1 MSELPLIAVT
11 DSASCPRPIA
21 EQIERLTK
29 LTELR
34 PQAVILRAK
43 SLDKAAYRTL
53 ALQAQQSCEA
63 AGIALVLHSDWQ
75 LARKLGI
82 QNLHL
87 PLALLRQLPACERA
101 HFTWLSTSVH
111 SVGEAQEAQALGA
124 TMLIAGHIYT
134 TQCKAGLAPRGLS
147 FLQAVCSTVSLPVY
161 AIGGIGFDGCAARRT
176 QSEWSTR
183 SVRNERIYEA
193 VITFGKSCAKSPCKI

>member
-11 DSASCPRPIA
+11 DSATCPRPLPK
-21 EQIERLTK
+21 QIERLAK

-43 SLDKAAYRTL
+43 ALDKAPYRTL

-63 AGIALVLHSDWQ
+63 AGIPLILHSDWQ
-75 LARKLGI
+75 LARELGI
-82 QNLHL
+82 SMLHL
-87 PLALLRQLPACERA
+87 PLALLRQISEYERA
-101 HFTWLSTSVH
+101 YFTWLSTSVH

-124 TMLIAGHIYT
+124 TVLIAGHIYT

-147 FLQAVCSTVSLPVY
+147 FLQAVCNAISLPVY
-161 AIGGIGFDGCAARRT
+161 AIGGIGFDAAQHAELKANGARGACVMSAYMRL
-176 QSEWSTR
+176 
-183 SVRNERIYEA
+183 
-193 VITFGKSCAKSPCKI
+193 

>member
-11 DSASCPRPIA
+11 DSASCPRPLA

-43 SLDKAAYRTL
+43 ALDKAAYRTL
-53 ALQAQQSCEA
+53 ALQALQAQQSCKA
-63 AGIALVLHSDWQ
+63 AGIALILHSDWQ
-75 LARKLGI
+75 LARKLGVKK
-82 QNLHL
+82 LHL
-87 PLALLRQLPACERA
+87 PLALLRQLPTCERA

-111 SVGEAQEAQALGA
+111 SVEDAIEAQALGA
-124 TMLIAGHIYT
+124 TVLIAGHIYT

-147 FLQAVCSTVSLPVY
+147 FLQAVCSAISLPVY
-161 AIGGIGFDGCAARRT
+161 AIGGIGFDAAQHAELQANGARGACVMSAYMRL
-176 QSEWSTR
+176 
-183 SVRNERIYEA
+183 
-193 VITFGKSCAKSPCKI
+193 

>member
-11 DSASCPRPIA
+11 DSATCPRPLA

-53 ALQAQQSCEA
+53 ALQAKQSYEA
-63 AGIALVLHSDWQ
+63 AGIALILHSDWQ

-87 PLALLRQLPACERA
+87 PLALLRQMPTCERT

-111 SVGEAQEAQALGA
+111 SIEEAIEAQALGA
-124 TMLIAGHIYT
+124 TVLIAGHIYT
-134 TQCKAGLAPRGLS
+134 TQCKASLAPRGLG
-147 FLQAVCSTVSLPVY
+147 FLQAVCSAVRLPVY
-161 AIGGIGFDGCAARRT
+161 AIGGIGFDAAQHAELKANGARGACVMSAYMRL
-176 QSEWSTR
+176 
-183 SVRNERIYEA
+183 
-193 VITFGKSCAKSPCKI
+193 

>member
-11 DSASCPRPIA
+11 DSASCPRPLA
-21 EQIERLTK
+21 EQIERLAK

-63 AGIALVLHSDWQ
+63 AGIALILHSDWQ
-75 LARKLGI
+75 LARELGI
-82 QNLHL
+82 SMLHL
-87 PLALLRQLPACERA
+87 PLALLRQISEYERT

-111 SVGEAQEAQALGA
+111 SVEEAIEAQALGA
-124 TMLIAGHIYT
+124 TVLIAGHIYT
-134 TQCKAGLAPRGLS
+134 TQCKAGLAPRGLG
-147 FLQAVCSTVSLPVY
+147 FLRAVCSTVSLPVY
-161 AIGGIGFDGCAARRT
+161 AIGGIGFDAAQHAELKANGARGACVM
-176 QSEWSTR
+176 SA
-183 SVRNERIYEA
+183 YM
-193 VITFGKSCAKSPCKI
+193 KL

>member
-11 DSASCPRPIA
+11 DSASCPRPLA
-21 EQIERLTK
+21 ERIERLTK

-63 AGIALVLHSDWQ
+63 AGIALILHSDWQ
-75 LARKLGI
+75 LARELGI

-87 PLALLRQLPACERA
+87 PLALLRQISEYERA
-101 HFTWLSTSVH
+101 YFTWLSTSVH
-111 SVGEAQEAQALGA
+111 SVGEAQEAQELGA
-124 TMLIAGHIYT
+124 TVLIAGHIYT
-134 TQCKAGLAPRGLS
+134 TQCKAGLAPRGLG
-147 FLQAVCSTVSLPVY
+147 FLQNVCSTVNLPVY
-161 AIGGIGFDGCAARRT
+161 AIGGISFDASQHAELQANGARGACVMSAYMRL
-176 QSEWSTR
+176 
-183 SVRNERIYEA
+183 
-193 VITFGKSCAKSPCKI
+193 

>member
-11 DSASCPRPIA
+11 DSATCPRPLP
-21 EQIERLTK
+21 EQIERLAK

-63 AGIALVLHSDWQ
+63 AGIPLILHSDCQ
-75 LARKLGI
+75 LAHELGI
-82 QNLHL
+82 SKLHL
-87 PLALLRQLPACERA
+87 PLALLRQLPACERT

-124 TMLIAGHIYT
+124 TVLIAGHIYT
-134 TQCKAGLAPRGLS
+134 TQCKAGLAPRGLG
-147 FLQAVCSTVSLPVY
+147 FLQAVCSAVSLPVY
-161 AIGGIGFDGCAARRT
+161 AIGGIGFDAAQHAELQANGARGACVMSAYMRL
-176 QSEWSTR
+176 
-183 SVRNERIYEA
+183 
-193 VITFGKSCAKSPCKI
+193 

>member
-11 DSASCPRPIA
+11 DSASCPRPLA

-63 AGIALVLHSDWQ
+63 AGIALILHSDWQ

-87 PLALLRQLPACERA
+87 PLALLRQLPTCERT

-111 SVGEAQEAQALGA
+111 SIGEAQEAQALGA
-124 TMLIAGHIYT
+124 TVLIAGHIYT
-134 TQCKAGLAPRGLS
+134 TQCKAGLAPRGLG
-147 FLQAVCSTVSLPVY
+147 FLRAVCSTVSLPVY
-161 AIGGIGFDGCAARRT
+161 AIGGIFFDAT
-176 QSEWSTR
+176 QHAELLANGACGACVMSAYMR
-183 SVRNERIYEA
+183 L
-193 VITFGKSCAKSPCKI
+193 

>member
-11 DSASCPRPIA
+11 DSATCPRPLA
-21 EQIERLTK
+21 EQIERLAK

-43 SLDKAAYRTL
+43 ALDKAAYRTL
-53 ALQAQQSCEA
+53 ALQAQQSCET
-63 AGIALVLHSDWQ
+63 AGIPLILHSDWQ

-87 PLALLRQLPACERA
+87 PLAFLRQISEYERA
-101 HFTWLSTSVH
+101 YFTWLSTSVH

-124 TMLIAGHIYT
+124 TVLIAGHIYT
-134 TQCKAGLAPRGLS
+134 TQCKAGLAPRGLG
-147 FLQAVCSTVSLPVY
+147 FLQSVCSAISLPVY
-161 AIGGIGFDGCAARRT
+161 AIGGIGFDAA
-176 QSEWSTR
+176 QH
-183 SVRNERIYEA
+183 
-193 VITFGKSCAKSPCKI
+193 AKLQANGARGACVMSAYMRL

>member
-11 DSASCPRPIA
+11 DSSTCPRPLA
-21 EQIERLTK
+21 EQIERLAK
-29 LTELR
+29 LMELR

-43 SLDKAAYRTL
+43 SLDKASYRTL

-63 AGIALVLHSDWQ
+63 AGIALILHSDWQ

-87 PLALLRQLPACERA
+87 PLALLRQLPACERTY
-101 HFTWLSTSVH
+101 FIQLSTPVH
-111 SVGEAQEAQALGA
+111 SVEEAIEAQALGA

-134 TQCKAGLAPRGLS
+134 TQCKAGLAPRGLG
-147 FLQAVCSTVSLPVY
+147 FLQSVCSAVNLPVY
-161 AIGGIGFDGCAARRT
+161 AIGGISFDAAQHAELQANGARGACVM
-176 QSEWSTR
+176 SA
-183 SVRNERIYEA
+183 YM
-193 VITFGKSCAKSPCKI
+193 KL

>member
-11 DSASCPRPIA
+11 DSATCPRPLA

-63 AGIALVLHSDWQ
+63 AGIPLILHSDWQ
-75 LARKLGI
+75 LARELDI
-82 QNLHL
+82 SMLHL
-87 PLALLRQLPACERA
+87 PLAFLRQISEYERA
-101 HFTWLSTSVH
+101 YFTWLSTSVH
-111 SVGEAQEAQALGA
+111 SVGEAQDAQALGA
-124 TMLIAGHIYT
+124 TVLIAGHIYT

-147 FLQAVCSTVSLPVY
+147 FLQAVCSAISLPVY
-161 AIGGIGFDGCAARRT
+161 AIGGIGFDAAQHAELKANGARGACVMSAYMRL
-176 QSEWSTR
+176 
-183 SVRNERIYEA
+183 
-193 VITFGKSCAKSPCKI
+193 

>member
-11 DSASCPRPIA
+11 DSASCPRPLA
-21 EQIERLTK
+21 EQIERLAK

-63 AGIALVLHSDWQ
+63 AGIALILHSDWQ
-75 LARKLGI
+75 LARELGI
-82 QNLHL
+82 SMLHL
-87 PLALLRQLPACERA
+87 PLALLRQISEYERT

-111 SVGEAQEAQALGA
+111 SVEEAIEAQALGA
-124 TMLIAGHIYT
+124 TVLIAGHIYT
-134 TQCKAGLAPRGLS
+134 TQCKAGLARADLAFCELS
-147 FLQAVCSTVSLPVY
+147 
-161 AIGGIGFDGCAARRT
+161 AAL
-176 QSEWSTR
+176 
-183 SVRNERIYEA
+183 
-193 VITFGKSCAKSPCKI
+193 